1 MSSARSEAT
10 MAEVAQRAGV
20 SVSTVSRTLRGL
32 PTVSDTTRARV
43 EAAARELS
51 FAITRSASSLVT
63 GRTGRVAVLLP
74 DLESWFLGAALSG
87 MAPALRD
94 AGLELLVYSV
104 TDVHER
110 ADFFDRLPARRNA
123 DALLVV
129 SFALS
134 PAERARLD
142 DLGMPLVFVSQHA
155 PGRPSVYVDDE
166 DAALRGTRHLLNL
179 SHRRIAFLQTA
190 DGTGFTWSSKSR
202 LAGHLRA
209 LAEAGIEPDDALV
222 LSVPDWKGNGM
233 AAAVGR
239 LLSLQDPPTA
249 LFTETDDLAFRLLA
263 ALRDANIPVPGRVSV
278 MGFDDHVMAGVMG
291 LTTLAQPAVEIGRA
305 AVRLTRAVID
315 GSDDDH
321 QRHIILPTELVP
333 RGTTAPPP
341 APVR

>member
-10 MAEVAQRAGV
+10 MADVAHRAGV

-32 PTVSDTTRARV
+32 PTVSETTRARV

-63 GRTGRVAVLLP
+63 GRTGRVAVLMP
-74 DLESWFLGAALSG
+74 HLESWFLSATLSG

-94 AGLELLVYSV
+94 AGLDLLVYSV
-104 TDVHER
+104 TDVQER

-166 DAALRGTRHLLNL
+166 EAALRGTRHLLNL
-179 SHRRIAFLQTA
+179 GHRRIAFLQTA
-190 DGTGFTWSSKSR
+190 DRTGFAWSSKNR

-209 LAEAGIEPDDALV
+209 LAEAGIEHDDDLV
-222 LSVPDWKGNGM
+222 MSVSDWKGSGM

-239 LLSLQDPPTA
+239 LLSLQVPPTA
-249 LFTETDDLAFRLLA
+249 LFAETDDLAFRLLA
-263 ALRDANIPVPGRVSV
+263 ALREANIPVPGRVSV
-278 MGFDDHVMAGVMG
+278 MGFDDHVMSALMG
-291 LTTLAQPAVEIGRA
+291 LTTLAQSAAELGRT
-305 AVRLTRAVID
+305 AVRLTRSVID
-315 GSDDDH
+315 DTDGDAP
-321 QRHIILPTELVP
+321 RHIVLPTELVP
-333 RGTTAPPP
+333 RRTTAPPP
-341 APVR
+341 AGA

>member
-10 MAEVAQRAGV
+10 MADVAHRAGV

-32 PTVSDTTRARV
+32 PTVSETTRARV

-63 GRTGRVAVLLP
+63 GRTGRVAVLMP
-74 DLESWFLGAALSG
+74 HLESWFLSATLSG

-94 AGLELLVYSV
+94 AGLDLLVYSV
-104 TDVHER
+104 TDVQER

-166 DAALRGTRHLLNL
+166 EAALRGTRHLLNL
-179 SHRRIAFLQTA
+179 GHRRIAFLQTA
-190 DGTGFTWSSKSR
+190 DETGFAWSSKNR

-209 LAEAGIEPDDALV
+209 LTEAGIEHDGDLV
-222 LSVPDWKGNGM
+222 MSVPDWKGIGM

-239 LLSLQDPPTA
+239 LLSLQAPPTA
-249 LFTETDDLAFRLLA
+249 LFAETDDLAFRLLA
-263 ALRDANIPVPGRVSV
+263 ALREANIPVPGRVSV
-278 MGFDDHVMAGVMG
+278 MGFDDHVMSALMG
-291 LTTLAQPAVEIGRA
+291 LTTLAQSAAELGRA
-305 AVRLTRAVID
+305 AVRLTRSVIEDTD
-315 GSDDDH
+315 GDGP
-321 QRHIILPTELVP
+321 RHIVLPTELVP
-333 RGTTAPPP
+333 RRTTAPPP
-341 APVR
+341 AGA

>member
-1 MSSARSEAT
+1 
-10 MAEVAQRAGV
+10 MADVAHRAGV

-32 PTVSDTTRARV
+32 PTVSETTRARV

-63 GRTGRVAVLLP
+63 GRTGRVAVLMP
-74 DLESWFLGAALSG
+74 HLESWFLSATLSG

-94 AGLELLVYSV
+94 AGLDLLVYSV
-104 TDVHER
+104 TDVQER

-166 DAALRGTRHLLNL
+166 EAALRGTRHLLNL
-179 SHRRIAFLQTA
+179 GHRRIAFLQTA
-190 DGTGFTWSSKSR
+190 DETGFAWSSKNR

-209 LAEAGIEPDDALV
+209 LTEAGIEHDDDLV
-222 LSVPDWKGNGM
+222 MSVPDWKGIGM

-239 LLSLQDPPTA
+239 LLSLQAPPTA
-249 LFTETDDLAFRLLA
+249 LFAETDDLAFRLLA
-263 ALRDANIPVPGRVSV
+263 ALREANIPVPGRVSV
-278 MGFDDHVMAGVMG
+278 MGFDDHVMSALMG
-291 LTTLAQPAVEIGRA
+291 LTTLAQSAAELGRA
-305 AVRLTRAVID
+305 AVRLTRSVID
-315 GSDDDH
+315 DADGDGP
-321 QRHIILPTELVP
+321 RHIVLPTELVP
-333 RGTTAPPP
+333 RRTTAPPP
-341 APVR
+341 AGA